1 MTESLAQPSG
11 LSVAGVRQMNGEQ
24 RINGQGDYDP
34 RWNIRPSRVSNREI
48 SPKQQ
53 NTNVLIVDDDQLFT
67 RQLVTG
73 LERHGFST
81 FPSDNRVRALE
92 TVHSHRPDFAV
103 LELRLRHDPLAHH
116 GGLEL
121 VAELRKMRPQMR
133 IVVATSY
140 SSIVTAVAAI
150 KAGAAE
156 YLPKPASLDSVAT
169 ALNKSGQM
177 PCLRDKPMSADRLRW
192 EYILRTFFQCDQ
204 NVSATA
210 RTLGMH
216 RRTLQRMLNKRP
228 PPE

>member
-1 MTESLAQPSG
+1 
-11 LSVAGVRQMNGEQ
+11 MNGEPGLQ
-24 RINGQGDYDP
+24 KQGSDDR
-34 RWNIRPSRVSNREI
+34 RWNIRPSGVMPSREI
-48 SPKQQ
+48 FPTQQ

-73 LERHGFST
+73 LERRGFAA
-81 FPSDNRVRALE
+81 FPTNNQLGALD
-92 TVHSHRPDFAV
+92 TVHAHRPDSAV

-116 GGLEL
+116 SGLKL
-121 VAELRKMRPQMR
+121 VAELRKLRPRMH
-133 IVVATSY
+133 IVVVTSY

-156 YLPKPASLDSVAT
+156 YLPKPASLDSVLT
-169 ALNKSGQM
+169 ALNKDRGM

-192 EYILRTFFQCDQ
+192 EYILRVFFQCDQ